1 MWHSCRAAGKGLH
14 PCMVPSPLMSE
25 IPQERDPRW
34 PKPIIV
40 MIIMTITTAVMV
52 TEFFLLAAYIVYKTG
67 ATTGIADIGRAVAQI
82 IAAITN
88 NPPPP

>member
-1 MWHSCRAAGKGLH
+1 MGRSCRAAAK
-14 PCMVPSPLMSE
+14 VSAPLRGSLPAMSDTT
-25 IPQERDPRW
+25 IVIT
-34 PKPIIV
+34 IILV
-40 MIIMTITTAVMV
+40 IITIVTI

-67 ATTGIADIGRAVAQI
+67 ATTGIADIGRAVAAI